1 LLSVWRREID
11 NYVRSYRIKFRE
23 DASNKNLNPLR
34 NRIRHKIVPF
44 LENVPGRN
52 IRLTIWRAA
61 TIAAEEENWIQTQ
74 LGDSTGAEL
83 SVAKLRAL
91 AVALQRRTILKWLR
105 AQNISEVG
113 FDVIERVR
121 SLADPD
127 ARIAKVNLPQNR
139 HARRRAGKIFVE

>member
-1 LLSVWRREID
+1 MEKILS
-11 NYVRSYRIKFRE
+11 
-23 DASNKNLNPLR
+23 
-34 NRIRHKIVPF
+34 
-44 LENVPGRN
+44 RN

-91 AVALQRRTILKWLR
+91 AVALQRRMILKWLR

-121 SLADPD
+121 SLVDPD
-127 ARIAKVNLPQNR
+127 ARIAKVNLPQDR